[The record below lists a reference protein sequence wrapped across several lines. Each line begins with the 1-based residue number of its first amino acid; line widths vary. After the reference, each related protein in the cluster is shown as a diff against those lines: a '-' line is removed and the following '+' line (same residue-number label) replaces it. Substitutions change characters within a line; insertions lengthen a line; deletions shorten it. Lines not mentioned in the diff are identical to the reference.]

1 VVLAQDPNALGQPT
15 RAGGYAHTVTYH
27 PNGGMSGFTYNNG
40 IVHSLT
46 QNTRDLPLQSK
57 DKKAGQDAVLDD
69 TYAYDANGNVLSI
82 DDDSGLGGGT
92 RQGILYDA
100 LDRLQYVDAP
110 NQSWDSLTTYDALDN
125 IRSNEVGS
133 RLWTYAYNANNR
145 LATLTKQ
152 DGTNPSTVATVTHD
166 PNGNL
171 TGNGIDTYTY
181 DVVNRLQQVVGKES
195 YVYDGHG
202 RRVQIKRLSDNK
214 IAYPFYSLD
223 GKLITEDDN
232 RSNLHS
238 DFVYLNGSL
247 VAKLTKPIGTSTWTF
262 TYLHTDA
269 LGSPV
274 VETSSTGDIIDS
286 TKYKPYGEPSAYKQ
300 GPGFTGH
307 VTDSLTGLGY
317 MQQRYYDPI
326 IGRFLSTDPVTT
338 SSSGGNF
345 NRYKYAA
352 NNPYKYTDPDGR
364 REAAD
369 RFGDRFKHDAET
381 GNLRIYKGFEGPAI
395 AATAIMAAPLVA
407 LVGKELAIAALANPA
422 AATTLTAE
430 LVSIAASGGALAP
443 SPVTSVQTMGSGQL
457 ANLTRFEKS
466 LPKGHTGVAVDALGN
481 GVALTATVPGRVPGS
496 EATYQ
501 KIVDSVGDTMS
512 YLKTSRDPAGQ
523 VMHIKDKINNVEL
536 PKY

>member
-1 VVLAQDPNALGQPT
+1 
-15 RAGGYAHTVTYH
+15 
-27 PNGGMSGFTYNNG
+27 
-40 IVHSLT
+40 
-46 QNTRDLPLQSK
+46 
-57 DKKAGQDAVLDD
+57 VLDD
-69 TYAYDANGNVLSI
+69 TYSYDANGNVLSI
-82 DDDSGLGGGT
+82 LDASGLGGGT
-92 RQGILYDA
+92 RQGILYDE

-110 NQSWDSLTTYDALDN
+110 NQSWESLTTYDALDN

-152 DGTNPSTVATVTHD
+152 DGTNPPTVATVTHD

-181 DVVNRLQQVVGKES
+181 DIVNRLQQVVGKES

-286 TKYKPYGEPSAYKQ
+286 TKYKPYGEPSEYKQ
-300 GPGFTGH
+300 APGFTGH
-307 VTDSLTGLGY
+307 VTDALTGLSY
-317 MQQRYYDPI
+317 MQQRYYDPVL
-326 IGRFLSTDPVTT
+326 GRFLSVDPFPTDT
-338 SSSGGNF
+338 STGDEF
-345 NRYKYAA
+345 NRYVYAG
-352 NNPYKYTDPDGR
+352 NNPYKFVDPDGR
-364 REAAD
+364 ARVRFALAVLRALLGGKTTLHRSGARPTQTTKRVPNPNGSKGKEDHQKKVAELADKAKGEARQGERVVTERKIQKEESNRRPDVQIIDKDGNTRKVFEAERNPASKRNLEREAEYD
-369 RFGDRFKHDAET
+369 KLGVEHET
-381 GNLRIYKGFEGPAI
+381 HPVGGE
-395 AATAIMAAPLVA
+395 AP
-407 LVGKELAIAALANPA
+407 
-422 AATTLTAE
+422 TT
-430 LVSIAASGGALAP
+430 GG
-443 SPVTSVQTMGSGQL
+443 Q
-457 ANLTRFEKS
+457 
-466 LPKGHTGVAVDALGN
+466 
-481 GVALTATVPGRVPGS
+481 
-496 EATYQ
+496 
-501 KIVDSVGDTMS
+501 
-512 YLKTSRDPAGQ
+512 
-523 VMHIKDKINNVEL
+523 
-536 PKY
+536 